1 MRKVLLLVMVSTVA
15 GCAKRQEPE
24 SLLKARELMAE
35 AQNPSGNLAL
45 LCEPVDAEV
54 YLDGVWQGLCSDFS
68 GSPKALRVGS
78 GLHEIEVKKQGYW
91 PYTTY
96 FEPSRARARL
106 TIQLRASGS
115 KAGDSE

>member
-1 MRKVLLLVMVSTVA
+1 MRKVLLWVAVSTLA

-35 AQNPSGNLAL
+35 AQSPSGNLAL
-45 LCEPVDAEV
+45 VCEPTDAEV
-54 YLDGVWQGLCSDFS
+54 YLDGVWQGLCSDFN
-68 GSPKALRVGS
+68 GSPKALRVGT
-78 GLHEIEVKKQGYW
+78 GLHEIEVKKRGYW

-106 TIQLRASGS
+106 TIQLRANGASGGG
-115 KAGDSE
+115 AE